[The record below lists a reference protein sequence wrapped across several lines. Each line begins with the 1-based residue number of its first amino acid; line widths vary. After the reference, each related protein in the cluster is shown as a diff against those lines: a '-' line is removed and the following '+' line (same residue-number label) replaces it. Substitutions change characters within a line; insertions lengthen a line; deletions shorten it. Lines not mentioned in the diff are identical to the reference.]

1 MSVGR
6 CTLRRCTILRTVP
19 TGRMVLNL
27 RLVSENAGGRLTWE
41 TREAMRAE
49 IARSDG
55 QEILFLGHCNRDRI
69 VVAVEVFARGNRGSV
84 AAVAGFCE
92 AGDMVIHNHPSGE
105 LRPSDADVTVSAQLA
120 EAGVGS
126 AIVDNE
132 VELIYVLVEPLS
144 ADEIDPVDEDRLAEI
159 LLTGG
164 AMTSILPGFVER
176 PSQVAMLREVARGF
190 NESSVVVAEAGTGV
204 GKSLAYLIPAV
215 AWVARNRGRVVIAT
229 ATINLQQQLLE
240 KDLVLVQRALGTSVK
255 TALVK
260 GRGNYLCQR
269 RLTER
274 SAEADLF
281 TEDGFV
287 RAIIEWVE
295 TTPTGSRSDVPFFIE
310 DEHWNQINSEPDTC
324 SASRC
329 PDRERCF
336 VLQARRR
343 AAGAGILVANHHLV
357 FSDLAIRNAGAGWD
371 ATAILPPFSR
381 IVLDE
386 AHNLERAATSFF
398 SEQVSLFS
406 VLRLAGRLLRVRG
419 AHRFGLVEQLPG
431 LGVPDER
438 IRRIESTLGDLRDLA
453 RRLNAELVVFMGSES
468 TWRSTGSE
476 TGRFVAQAGYTLH
489 EVQQAALELA
499 QQLARVLHDIPED
512 PDGETAL
519 VELAALIRRLE
530 AIAAVLGQ
538 FSELERDD
546 DNVLWLN
553 RHRDGRGEPY
563 VALVITPL
571 DIRML
576 MEESLFQPH
585 ETVVLTSATLTV
597 NGSFQFWGGRL
608 GVPLGDDRTL
618 TGVFPSPFDYADRV
632 LLGVP
637 DDAPGPENQR
647 YEQYLTMLVPRL
659 VNAVGGG
666 ALVLFTSYR
675 RLEHV
680 FSAVAEDL
688 EKRGFSCYRQGT
700 EDRARLL
707 EQFRTDVAS
716 VLFATDSF
724 WEGVDAPGDT
734 LRLVI
739 LCRLPFRVPTDPVQ
753 LARAEA
759 IVAAGGNAF
768 TELSLPQAVM
778 RLKQGFGRLMR
789 RSDDYGAVVVADPRM
804 VRKPYGRVFFDSLP
818 PARRFIGPGEEIVEE
833 IRLFT
838 AEKNRPPVMGET
850 V

>member
-1 MSVGR
+1 LS
-6 CTLRRCTILRTVP
+6 RTAK
-19 TGRMVLNL
+19 MVLDL
-27 RLVSENAGGRLTWE
+27 HVVSENAGERVTWE
-41 TREAMRAE
+41 SREAMRVE
-49 IARSDG
+49 IDRADG
-55 QEILFLGHCNRDRI
+55 QEVLFLGHCNRERI
-69 VVAVEVFARGNRGSV
+69 VTGVEVFARGNHESV
-84 AAVAGFCE
+84 AAVVSFCE
-92 AGDMVIHNHPSGE
+92 PGDMVIHNHPSGD
-105 LRPSDADVTVSAQLA
+105 LRPSDADVMVSAHLA
-120 EAGVGS
+120 ETGVGS
-126 AIVDNE
+126 AIVDNA

-144 ADEIDPVDEDRLAEI
+144 ADEIDPVDGDHLAEI
-159 LLTGG
+159 LLDGG
-164 AMTSILPGFVER
+164 AMTAVLPGFVER
-176 PSQVAMLREVARGF
+176 PSQVAMLREVVRGF
-190 NESSVVVAEAGTGV
+190 NESAVVVAEAGTGV

-240 KDLVLVQRALGTSVK
+240 KDLVLVQRALGTTVK

-260 GRGNYLCQR
+260 GRGNYLCRR
-269 RLTER
+269 RLAER
-274 SAEADLF
+274 AAEADLF
-281 TEDGFV
+281 IEDDFV
-287 RAIIEWVE
+287 RAVLDWVE
-295 TTPTGSRSDVPFFIE
+295 TTPTGSRSDVPFFVG

-343 AAGAGILVANHHLV
+343 AAGAGILIANHHLV
-357 FSDLAIRNAGAGWD
+357 FSDLSIRNAGAGWD
-371 ATAILPPFSR
+371 STAILPPFSR
-381 IVLDE
+381 IILDE

-398 SEQVSLFS
+398 SDQVSQFS
-406 VLRLAGRLLRVRG
+406 ILRLAGRLLRVRG

-431 LGVPDER
+431 LGLAEER
-438 IRRIESTLGDLRDLA
+438 VRRIESALGDFKDLA
-453 RRLNAELVVFMGSES
+453 RRLNAELVTFMGNES
-468 TWRSTGSE
+468 TWRSVGSE
-476 TGRFVAQAGYTLH
+476 TGRFIATAGHTVQEL
-489 EVQQAALELA
+489 QQAALGLA
-499 QQLARVLHDIPED
+499 QLLARVLLEIAED
-512 PDGETAL
+512 KESESVL
-519 VELAALIRRLE
+519 VELPALIRRLE
-530 AIAAVLGQ
+530 AISAVLGR
-538 FSELERDD
+538 FSELDRDD
-546 DNVLWLN
+546 DAVLWLD
-553 RHRDGRGEPY
+553 RHRDGRGESY
-563 VALVITPL
+563 IRLVITPL
-571 DIRML
+571 DIRTL

-618 TGVFPSPFDYADRV
+618 TGVFPSPFDYAGRV

-637 DDAPGPENQR
+637 ADAPGPENQR

-659 VNAVGGG
+659 VSAVGGG

-680 FSAVAEDL
+680 FAAVAEDL
-688 EKRGFSCYRQGT
+688 EKRGFTCYRQGGD
-700 EDRARLL
+700 DRSRLL

-724 WEGVDAPGDT
+724 WEGVDAPGET

-759 IVAAGGNAF
+759 IVEAGGNAF

-804 VRKPYGRVFFDSLP
+804 VRKPYGRLFFDSLP
-818 PARRFIGPGEEIVEE
+818 PARRLVGSGEEIVEE
-833 IRLFT
+833 VREFT
-838 AEKNRPPVMGET
+838 AQKSRLPSAGET
-850 V
+850 A